1 MSDLVFRT
9 EELTNNQIAEL
20 YVASDYEQ
28 SIIDKLKAPSP
39 VLLIGS
45 RGVGKSF
52 LFKMSE
58 IQMLQEFSEKKILP
72 VFLTFRKASLLKTS
86 NPEQFQNWMLSRI
99 CSEVLRAL
107 KKQGNYPQYL
117 VDYHYWQ
124 ARFLSN
130 LAKLMILQQPLKSLG
145 KRREN

>member
-86 NPEQFQNWMLSRI
+86 NTIGDLISAPEGKLKQAKYI
-99 CSEVLRAL
+99 ADVRARTI
-107 KKQGNYPQYL
+107 KNAGIAAVCEYL
-117 VDYHYWQ
+117 
-124 ARFLSN
+124 
-130 LAKLMILQQPLKSLG
+130 LG
-145 KRREN
+145 

>member
-86 NPEQFQNWMLSRI
+86 NPEQFQNWDAQSHL
-99 CSEVLRAL
+99 
-107 KKQGNYPQYL
+107 
-117 VDYHYWQ
+117 
-124 ARFLSN
+124 F
-130 LAKLMILQQPLKSLG
+130 
-145 KRREN
+145 